1 LIRELSKID
10 YRKFIYEFF
19 SMLNEYKNFGLKMID
34 IEGVVN
40 DIFADQ
46 SKYFDGNII
55 NEDKLGFNT
64 EELKCFCPSPF
75 FWDIAYKVKNGRK
88 FLDSDVTRGIAI
100 YEKVW
105 QYNPDLLEEADVLAE
120 KDRLANEQK
129 AISSD
134 NKLAEITLDLVQ
146 QMVEWDKRK
155 RILEDWKWKAMKD
168 VVDGKK
174 ELSER
179 MKYAFYLNLQILR
192 KKGFQG

>member
-1 LIRELSKID
+1 MEKQTVDIRKKFLNRYRFLFGKRLKNGDEID
-10 YRKFIYEFF
+10 GILEAPYPTVA
-19 SMLNEYKNFGLKMID
+19 S
-34 IEGVVN
+34 
-40 DIFADQ
+40 
-46 SKYFDGNII
+46 
-55 NEDKLGFNT
+55 
-64 EELKCFCPSPF
+64 
-75 FWDIAYKVKNGRK
+75 DIAYKVKNGRK

-105 QYNPDLLEEADVLAE
+105 QYNPDLLEEADALAE

-174 ELSER
+174 GTE
-179 MKYAFYLNLQILR
+179 
-192 KKGFQG
+192 